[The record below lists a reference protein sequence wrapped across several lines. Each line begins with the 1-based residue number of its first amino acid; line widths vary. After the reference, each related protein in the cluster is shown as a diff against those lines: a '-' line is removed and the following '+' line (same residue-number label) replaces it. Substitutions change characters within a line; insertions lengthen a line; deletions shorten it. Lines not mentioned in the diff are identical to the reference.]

1 MPENLYRTWC
11 EVSLDAITHNLNEFK
26 RIAPNAKIM
35 AVVKA
40 DAYGHGVQEVSRTL
54 RTPGRMLW
62 RWHL

>member
-40 DAYGHGVQEVSRTL
+40 TL
-54 RTPGRMLW
+54 TGTAFRKFQGLCGLGRMLW